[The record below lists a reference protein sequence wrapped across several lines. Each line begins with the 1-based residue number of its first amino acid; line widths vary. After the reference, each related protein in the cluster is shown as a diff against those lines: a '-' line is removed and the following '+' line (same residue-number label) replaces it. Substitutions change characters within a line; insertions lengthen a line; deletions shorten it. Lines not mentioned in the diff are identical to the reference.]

1 MKRDYIR
8 HSYSALSLVFPYEKS
23 FSFLK
28 FHRTNG
34 FSHIVHISRAYWSNL
49 QLCISTYF
57 TYMQGRIYMPKNP
70 RNADYLNQSK
80 KREVWESYD
89 GYDIK
94 CFLYITKQQYKH
106 IINILS
112 LKFYHVSSFLHK
124 GESVTMFKR
133 PCH

>member
-8 HSYSALSLVFPYEKS
+8 HSYFALSLVFPYEKS

-34 FSHIVHISRAYWSNL
+34 FSYIVHISRAYWSNL

-57 TYMQGRIYMPKNP
+57 TFMQGRIYKPTNP
-70 RNADYLNQSK
+70 RNADYLNQST
-80 KREVWESYD
+80 KRQVWESD

-94 CFLYITKQQYKH
+94 CLLYITRQQYKH
-106 IINILS
+106 MINILS
-112 LKFYHVSSFLHK
+112 QNFYHVSSFLHK